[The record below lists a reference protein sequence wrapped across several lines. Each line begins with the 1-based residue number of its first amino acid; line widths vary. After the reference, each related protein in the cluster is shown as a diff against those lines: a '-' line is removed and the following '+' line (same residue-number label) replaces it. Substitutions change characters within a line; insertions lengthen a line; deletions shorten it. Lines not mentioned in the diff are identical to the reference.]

1 MDVWLSPEP
10 DTWVRAVFFYL
21 PIKSVLYPLSTPTQS
36 LSRVSVCCNDTYA
49 CCEYGCLWDRHLGAA
64 WVQPHREGPWNW
76 KITIP
81 GWGHQGK
88 SDCFSSSSFVSWRT
102 SMCLFRCAHQYT
114 EYLYLKQA
122 WSCISYQMYL
132 GDFLSCLN
140 SIKAKV
146 LYRNKERS
154 MIFWCD
160 DGLFCLTHVHSEGS
174 KTCPDDN
181 VWFCARNGMVRQPN
195 CEIVCVCGQLLS
207 SMVLNPIVLSLEV
220 CSTK

>member
-36 LSRVSVCCNDTYA
+36 LSRVSVCCNDTYT

-76 KITIP
+76 KIAIP
-81 GWGHQGK
+81 GWGYQGK
-88 SDCFSSSSFVSWRT
+88 SDCFSSSSFVSSRT
-102 SMCLFRCAHQYT
+102 GMCLFRCAHQYT

-140 SIKAKV
+140 SIKAKI
-146 LYRNKERS
+146 LYRNKESPCFSDVMMAYFVSHMFTVRVQRHAQ
-154 MIFWCD
+154 MTTFGFVLGMGW
-160 DGLFCLTHVHSEGS
+160 LGS
-174 KTCPDDN
+174 QTVK
-181 VWFCARNGMVRQPN
+181 
-195 CEIVCVCGQLLS
+195 
-207 SMVLNPIVLSLEV
+207 
-220 CSTK
+220 